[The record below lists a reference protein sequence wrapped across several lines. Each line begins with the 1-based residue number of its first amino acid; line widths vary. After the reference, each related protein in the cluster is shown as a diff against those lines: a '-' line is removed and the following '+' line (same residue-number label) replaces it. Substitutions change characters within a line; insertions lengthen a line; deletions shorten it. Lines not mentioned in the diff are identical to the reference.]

1 MFPPLT
7 NEELH
12 ELTES
17 IRTHGLRHPIVL
29 GPDGT
34 LLDGRHRL
42 AVCKTLGVE
51 PLFTTYEG
59 DDPDGYALTVNIR
72 QRNLTT
78 GQAAMIATKL
88 QAGTETNEHLSPG
101 EGMRSLSERTG
112 VSIGR
117 LELADMVMRHEP
129 ELVEPVIT
137 RAVSLDKAHEIALT
151 NKVRAQVSQQHLAR
165 LRTEAPDLGDR
176 VIAGEL
182 TAFQAW
188 NKHQGRIKEDARQ
201 RRVATYLLCDVVT
214 SLAQTRGSRTFA
226 RYDPQYEA
234 PRRAVTRETIA
245 HAMTALTEMD
255 AVWRERNLP

>member
-7 NEELH
+7 GEELH

-29 GPDGT
+29 GPDGA

-42 AVCKTLGVE
+42 AVCNVLGVE
-51 PLFTTYEG
+51 PHFTTYEG
-59 DDPDGYALTVNIR
+59 DDPDGFALSVNIR

-78 GQAAMIATKL
+78 GQAAMIATKA
-88 QAGTETNEHLSPG
+88 QAGTETNEHLSP
-101 EGMRSLSERTG
+101 EEAMRSLSARIG

-137 RAVSLDKAHEIALT
+137 RTVSLDKAHEIALT
-151 NKVRAQVSQQHLAR
+151 NKVRARASQEHLAR
-165 LRTEAPDLGDR
+165 LRTEAPDLADL
-176 VIAGEL
+176 VTTGEL
-182 TAFQAW
+182 TVLQAW
-188 NKHQGRIKEDARQ
+188 NKYRDRIKEDVRQ

-214 SLAQTRGSRTFA
+214 SLAQTRGSKTFA
-226 RYDPQYEA
+226 RYDPQYQA
-234 PRRAVTRETIA
+234 PGRAVTRETIA